1 MRAHQIMTKKVTTTT
16 PQASI
21 LEAANIMLR
30 EHISGLPVVD
40 RNSKLVGIVSEG
52 DFIRRDEIGTQKS
65 RSRWFQFI
73 LGPGKLAVEFVH
85 ARGRRVCD
93 VMADDPV
100 TATEDTSL
108 QELVRLMEKNRVK
121 RLPIMRNGAIV
132 GIVTRSNLLA
142 AVAGLAREI
151 PDPSADDD
159 HIRNRIIQSIEKN
172 DWKPLNLEVV
182 VCDGIVHISGIIT
195 DERSRRAA
203 IVAAE
208 NVEGVQLVHDHLCW
222 VDAISG
228 LYLNSP
234 EDEATA
240 KAS

>member
-16 PQASI
+16 PETSI
-21 LEAANIMLR
+21 LDAAHIMLR

-65 RSRWFQFI
+65 RSRWLQFI

-93 VMADDPV
+93 VMTDDPV

-121 RLPIMRNGAIV
+121 RLPIMRNRAIV
-132 GIVTRSNLLA
+132 GIV
-142 AVAGLAREI
+142 
-151 PDPSADDD
+151 
-159 HIRNRIIQSIEKN
+159 IQSFLKYDRAVRFAIPFE
-172 DWKPLNLEVV
+172 
-182 VCDGIVHISGIIT
+182 IVW
-195 DERSRRAA
+195 RF
-203 IVAAE
+203 
-208 NVEGVQLVHDHLCW
+208 
-222 VDAISG
+222 
-228 LYLNSP
+228 
-234 EDEATA
+234 
-240 KAS
+240 